1 MKTLNRICSHVSA
14 SLAAA
19 RLPCFLVCEWQTEGR
34 AGSPDARAGCVH
46 QQLHHHHL
54 TLLPSSVAA
63 AQQEQEKGRRGRM
76 GDGMHGACNQGLWSV
91 TRLAREPCASE
102 KQGSRRRTITGS

>member
-34 AGSPDARAGCVH
+34 AGSPDARGMCSSAAAP
-46 QQLHHHHL
+46 
-54 TLLPSSVAA
+54 PSSHTATVVSGSSTAGA
-63 AQQEQEKGRRGRM
+63 GERQEREDGRW
-76 GDGMHGACNQGLWSV
+76 HAW
-91 TRLAREPCASE
+91 RLQSRTVVGHAISARAMRLREARE
-102 KQGSRRRTITGS
+102 